1 MLIVV
6 CNGLGKCIRNVDF
19 YLEGPSLLAV
29 HMFTCETM
37 VSEKYEILQI
47 NWVEHYE
54 ITSWGHVQT
63 QTDIGACIP
72 FYKPSHARVAQWP
85 TLKSE
90 QTSVW
95 LGLLK
100 MDKSLTS
107 VSGAQV
113 AYAGRPLDI
122 WQADRALSP
131 TYSDIREYASQTSN
145 CLEVRELLTARYRGQ
160 LSLPYDL
167 CCAQLPKVILLALS
181 FLKRKKIYSPHR
193 GYEPKK
199 KE

>member
-1 MLIVV
+1 ML
-6 CNGLGKCIRNVDF
+6 
-19 YLEGPSLLAV
+19 
-29 HMFTCETM
+29 
-37 VSEKYEILQI
+37 
-47 NWVEHYE
+47 
-54 ITSWGHVQT
+54 
-63 QTDIGACIP
+63 
-72 FYKPSHARVAQWP
+72 FYKPSNTRAAQWP

-107 VSGAQV
+107 VSGAQA

-167 CCAQLPKVILLALS
+167 CWAPLPKVILLALS
-181 FLKRKKIYSPHR
+181 FLKEKKSALLTDGMSRKRITVVLLHCPSISTVADR
-193 GYEPKK
+193 NTR
-199 KE
+199 